1 MIVCPLSVGLLG
13 WVTSIPQALDF
24 KPSKPKVLGWFHV
37 AAGYHIIG
45 DYAVGHL
52 GPALVSWAVLKF
64 DSRNDE
70 SRGKTA
76 VRHCE
81 ICVYIPMYINI
92 HITDIDLQLYVQF
105 KRFRENIPRMQKCL
119 RYLLVGEVSVEC
131 IQIWWTSQIK
141 GGWHRP
147 NMKILFCVEFWMS
160 WLRLVVHYF
169 NFKLAFRT
177 EQLFLK

>member
-1 MIVCPLSVGLLG
+1 MQVFFHQQYPPKFNSSPLKIGNPKRKLIFQPSIFRGDSLNFQGVCDSLSPFCWSVG

-81 ICVYIPMYINI
+81 ICVFIPMYINI
-92 HITDIDLQLYVQF
+92 HITDIDLQLY
-105 KRFRENIPRMQKCL
+105 
-119 RYLLVGEVSVEC
+119 
-131 IQIWWTSQIK
+131 TSRLK
-141 GGWHRP
+141 GSSRGFG
-147 NMKILFCVEFWMS
+147 KISPEWRNV
-160 WLRLVVHYF
+160 
-169 NFKLAFRT
+169 
-177 EQLFLK
+177 